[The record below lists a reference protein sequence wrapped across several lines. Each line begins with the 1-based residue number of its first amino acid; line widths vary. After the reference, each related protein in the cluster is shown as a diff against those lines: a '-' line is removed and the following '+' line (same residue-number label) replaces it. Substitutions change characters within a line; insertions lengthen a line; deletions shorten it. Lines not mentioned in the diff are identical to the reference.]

1 MADQQ
6 LSNSSSAIARVS
18 SNQPSYSYKS
28 TAAVVGSCPTSI
40 QALVK
45 SFITFKESNLMPL
58 VNLSALS
65 AVASIYSSV
74 QLRKVKIMNKRS
86 AMSKRSRRINQ
97 AAARA
102 ARHRRQAKNGWA
114 KSPAYQALCRVQ
126 RRFIPTLPTVVASTK
141 QSTKTVINYSRLSDG
156 DGVYG
161 IAPAVR
167 VHRTFASPV
176 RKVRAV
182 APFEQPK
189 LVGEAQKLAKAL
201 KQKRKEA
208 ARVKS
213 LTHFL
218 KPKSPELA
226 KAKQRL
232 AEAERKAAR
241 LSEEVRASSE
251 KKGKSKAKT
260 GVSAGVEIPETV
272 DTFLEQLEALR
283 EAIDVN
289 LYSKVAPSSHAQ
301 EAEATVADYKAA
313 AEATGTADLEMSMG
327 SKMPVTLEKVEGI
340 EGMLLSINK
349 DNKQAIHNHLK
360 GVRTYKVSFHI
371 PTCTIRGAAEYLLN
385 IGFQVHPSTP
395 ELLWLAENTVVP
407 ALESPSNE
415 KKEKREVK
423 NKPSNGVTRLENFN
437 ENSQQLFVTDADR
450 TSLHIVLAGKAR
462 GKHVLFNRAEC
473 TVEGA
478 ADYLLSLKFEVH
490 PESDWLWLDKNLS
503 VKPLNGEPRKKKEER
518 KEKEEQPV
526 TTATQKPECTALVN
540 EDGLKHYSNF
550 LINEAY
556 DKVWGEVVNL
566 LNNPATNKT
575 SFQTNGYQYTCLGNY
590 YWVYKG
596 RGSSEYLTTQPDG
609 TAIQA
614 IPAFLKGIVE
624 NLVNVTFKGIF
635 DGQFVAESC
644 LVNVYQAGNAL
655 NYHVDKTEEVDAP
668 IVSLSLGA
676 DGNFN
681 IKNADGSVRQ
691 FTLNKGDLFMFYGKH
706 RKCIHSY
713 VGNIEEGIRI
723 NLTVRMVKKPTVQ
736 QEESTT
742 VQQTFKRPV
751 FDKSTVAD
759 KPVAERHIST
769 APQLSITEVVK
780 IIEWVN
786 GTFGKLYPVKGLT
799 SLFTFEHTG
808 MSDAEKAKKDEIAI
822 LASNIRMEDKV
833 FAKCT
838 MNVPSPC
845 INSEFINYWTDD
857 VHPIEKDNLLSGGTE
872 PGNKL
877 PYNSSPFNLCV
888 AQYCVNGST
897 TQFTPAM
904 YASREFKGEKA
915 TLATAGIQFIIDM
928 FDAGYFTPKKAIPR
942 DVVGCRQ
949 GIRAAVEAG
958 RSIQLESFDS
968 QGNETYAT
976 LTYNAEKG
984 LAEILKDGKKQTLVT
999 VASFKEDKVKCAN
1012 EGGLQWRIY
1021 PYKVEVFLVE
1031 DREAILGSKN
1041 ILNFCPYALL
1051 GVEAPKAQAA
1061 AAPKETKVTKPVTQ
1075 VQAERTVEQPAE
1087 ATEQATSSRR
1097 RPKPSEV
1104 EKAIVAANV
1113 NNELEAL
1120 YKAVNLTFDTL
1131 GAPVEFDKAAL
1142 RKKYRL
1148 CGEDEA
1154 AAQITLEYIFSRT
1167 KGNPVQY
1174 YSWTPEDVKGVLE
1187 TLEAYWS
1194 KNNTVNGGVVT
1205 LSYHMTEEKELNI
1218 NFGGVTAIL
1227 ISTDGRAYDQEGRS
1241 FEQAIEVSG
1250 YHKLSS
1256 KEVLVDDK
1264 LLPQEVKTPH
1274 VTLVKPA
1281 SSTGKFMQAFCGFL
1295 LMLGNNKIN
1304 VRDGLAANFPQLL
1317 REGDDMFPL
1326 TLSEVLGQNGG
1337 FLHGLQNNMKVLIHR
1352 PFNPNVEFTPEQTGK
1367 LAHSTAFLMR
1377 GEIEKDKSKKMW
1389 LAEGETEPRSVTA
1402 DELKS
1407 LLKLKAKGQVVKT
1420 LKDSEGEVEQAAM
1433 LAAMPKYRSLGF
1445 HFSKGVFLA
1454 GITHVSLALAQE
1466 HAPNLFARMLLAT
1479 GLKAEVAAD
1488 YVVSLTL
1495 KASKGA
1501 KRATLSMAK
1510 AVHVVGEVEAGYK
1523 YYNQTKL
1530 LKGWLVQECM
1540 APTFVMPP
1548 GMALFLG
1555 TEAEKPVG
1563 YFKKTERLVFAD
1575 YTAGDN
1581 LPTAVTLKGQK
1592 TVEHCLDEYTEPIYN
1607 FDEIKGVHTL
1617 KFDEKPVV
1625 LFGTKLAWI
1634 PKEAGVWGSVEFTQH
1649 EKAELAEIRWSEVQT
1664 VGKATELAIEYDYY
1678 LTHRNPKLRGIIKA
1692 MMGQAKPEI
1701 LYNAMNP
1708 DLQALGLGDIKL
1720 IAPQDTIK
1728 SDMLYSWLQVI
1739 GNTLRYS
1746 NPEAEAIKK
1755 LQEFKEQIHAS
1766 LGLEAGLKY
1775 LVIEQHNVVAGL
1787 YQEMINY
1794 FEETFGRAIWM
1805 HVAQCGDQGT
1815 IMTELYLR
1823 KIAAQAGWVNVESS
1837 SGWGAKELALYYH
1850 LQAEGKE
1857 MGVIAESIDY
1867 AKDSKQNA
1875 IIFVTKDD
1883 QVVEYYQRSYCF
1895 IGAENAPVY
1904 GVELF
1909 ESSTVAEAISDSR
1922 HMTSSIR
1929 SLSRM
1934 NSATLDAA
1942 KKLLDAGKE
1951 KMYMSLVIAGM
1962 ASGDSFGCSKTI
1974 RFNSVKSKD
1983 AKSEIDSISL
1993 EAADIAYI
2001 KELLA
2006 ANDLDVLY
2014 HEKEL
2019 FKNVAHCFRDVVFE
2033 LEGKKLWLPALL
2045 AIASLKSEDSSN
2057 NISQK
2062 FFRDIL
2068 LPCLEGK
2075 NPVTLEGKRV
2085 KGILDSLCETE
2096 NTKKLASAA
2105 TNITAKR
2112 IALPHIPTEEILVL
2126 YSSAPNSICQKLK
2139 RSKFDIDKIMS
2150 GEVTVFTH
2158 NSRAP
2163 LTDGPILKLRIIK
2176 DEENEANFYQINSDS
2191 FALGAMSNA
2200 MDFGDYDG
2208 DGHYILQLEGKFE
2221 PTTFADNEA
2230 FVSNA
2235 MGFGMFNV
2243 YTNKA
2248 DKKSGSRNKSYA
2260 ADHYGIKRWAQIAVT
2275 LSGMQAAM
2283 KKEAVK
2289 TLAEYIDFNTKAREV
2304 QTKAVGIAYSIF
2316 MWSEHLV
2323 DILLAAQKLG
2333 IDIDGTGWGWSNAAN
2348 ADLVAPVSQMYEI
2361 ILGGFSPEAWVVY
2374 ESYLKGLKE
2383 GERTVGRPNLK
2394 QFNADLEAMGVA
2406 ADKPEGFLK
2415 LMLAAHQLFFLEK
2428 HGKFCDHI
2436 LSNGVPTKMA
2446 VPQNI
2451 KQMLAV
2457 ALVSFELLRGK
2468 FAGFNGVLSDNK
2480 NPKATGHKVA
2490 MVMARTFL
2498 KENPEMIKE
2507 SLVCYQLNQ
2516 VIEECDWLL
2525 YGVEAEERSGR
2536 RAAGEVVPSKLQ
2548 PHQLEYFRA
2557 LAAKGIVEIEAETV
2571 DVEPVVETV
2580 EETVNW
2586 VEADIVVIE
2595 EEDAAS
2601 TERFFLLDEE
2611 VWEHE
2616 GLRYGV
2622 YTFHNQ
2628 KDQKDWTAFLNL
2640 EEEKPESIAYAKEF
2654 TNARLV
2660 KGRFVTPQRV
2670 VETPEIEAEL
2680 PVEKEAQRAPVS
2692 FDSALEEAIATL
2704 EFDKEGF
2711 VTNWLD
2717 CALLLV
2723 EWSEANIVLKDS
2735 SYALENGRSLTVDS
2749 LPLNSGLYVFKA
2761 GDKYIVFDDITAP
2774 ETDKADEEYIELIN
2788 SWADGIGANVE
2799 ALEKINRVWFIKGRI
2814 IHENKPTS
2822 ELSQQLAVEELEALL
2837 PQELVDGALEFS
2849 GCQEEYE
2856 ECLVLSLEEE
2866 RALRDVQEKWMS
2878 LVEGLIYA
2886 LAEQPVEA
2894 LEQLIEDLKIDS
2906 DIFTDGSTL
2915 KEFQVEI
2922 ANELADNAGFYAS
2935 EETIVEFVKSKLES
2949 YSSPQ
2954 EEERHLFEGELYTKE
2969 EIRESCE
2976 GDMNASHDITWVSC
2990 SAYFEYYSDLH
3001 SILYVDNVQREVKQA
3016 YSLEYIPYEDEHGC
3030 GVLKVLNASE
3040 SDSTENTASIWCI
3053 IKEWLDRGIQFES
3066 LEFKEANLGSCM
3078 LDVPYIEQS
3087 VEPVEIES
3095 VVIEDE
3101 KEEAHSVLKQ
3111 LVEVKENLPAD
3122 KWVDVLSFVRG
3133 LVAEVKA
3140 EAVKPVVVEPAVVEP
3155 VVVEPAVVEPVVV
3168 EPAVVE
3174 PVVQEAPKQNPLIH
3188 SLVSVVNKK
3197 HSYDSPE
3204 EVRVDGDRESL
3215 LGNPFKHNY
3224 RDEPLRAIS
3233 VAAYGNYYNLVVYQG
3248 VEPVEAAQTVL
3259 RGLDNNFHIAKV
3271 WKKPT
3276 RKNFLSAIAQLWDKV
3291 EEHGFVEVKCWCS
3304 PKQCHLDVV
3313 KADLEKA
3320 GSRAVWEASIYVAP
3334 VVVEEPITAAELTE
3348 AEENEREAMS
3358 ATCVEFVDVPKPNR
3372 TATYSRGRQVATVE
3386 QPSVE
3391 KEPAAVP
3398 GLTEK
3403 EKQAPLAIAPDTQK
3417 DEEGG
3422 SPVVRR
3428 MPRPKSDGGGG
3439 TAATVDEQ
3447 FVAKHP
3453 LDGLPAVPGAERN
3466 KIKDDAMAAIATQ
3479 FIGFPAKPGVASST
3493 ENYRKAW
3500 GDKANTGVYTA
3511 DDIIMVSGSG
3521 VFRGVTEADTTKV
3534 FNERY
3539 IPLVD
3544 KAIAASSKF
3553 VVGGCS
3559 GVDELLKSYVE
3570 SKNYSA
3576 EWIAC
3581 SYKGYWLL
3589 TPAAPKATGRA
3600 RSVVELD
3607 SLDWLT
3613 PYIEKLETWTA
3624 NEVTALVK
3632 GLNPKQQQALRL
3644 ILLGGNYVLTGNAG
3658 TGKSHLSSVAVKIL
3672 KLLGYWI
3679 VPVATTGLAS
3689 MNLQDSQGTIN
3700 RATGVGKGF
3709 DNGAREWSAARKM
3722 VGGVTSDKT
3731 KKRFSEVQ
3739 KGRKYKGVL
3748 FLIDEVSMLDTCL
3761 GYVIS
3766 EGLEINQ
3773 RDEAAVNKARKT
3785 PIQWLCVGDF
3795 KQLEPVGGEMIM
3807 NRAVFNHKGEE
3818 VIEASLMEKLDMK
3831 LINLK
3836 QQMRQAEGSEFA
3848 QELNLLAIGGGHGT
3862 LRELE
3867 NCPLIKGRLKASLD
3881 EMPEDALHVFAG
3893 NDELTEWN
3901 RQELAKL
3908 KAKGNK
3914 SKVYSANISV
3924 NDRSYTRASF
3934 VDYFKPLEE
3943 HLELAVGAP
3952 IRVKQEIKDPNNSN
3966 ALPLA
3971 ANGSRGV
3978 IVALNDDSVDVK
3990 LRNGNIIEI
3999 GRVDLHAPL
4008 DENHI
4013 PVGRFNQ
4020 IPIVLAWATT
4030 FHGCQGMTEDT
4041 VVVHAYTRKR
4051 ICPNDG
4057 QEVEVVLNGT
4067 EYGAKRPMFQNNAFY
4082 VGCSRVRELEDL
4094 YFYTGCDTVDLATE
4108 TKEERNYRASTFIR
4122 LMFNSYKT

>member
-1 MADQQ
+1 M
-6 LSNSSSAIARVS
+6 
-18 SNQPSYSYKS
+18 
-28 TAAVVGSCPTSI
+28 
-40 QALVK
+40 
-45 SFITFKESNLMPL
+45 
-58 VNLSALS
+58 
-65 AVASIYSSV
+65 
-74 QLRKVKIMNKRS
+74 
-86 AMSKRSRRINQ
+86 
-97 AAARA
+97 
-102 ARHRRQAKNGWA
+102 
-114 KSPAYQALCRVQ
+114 
-126 RRFIPTLPTVVASTK
+126 
-141 QSTKTVINYSRLSDG
+141 
-156 DGVYG
+156 
-161 IAPAVR
+161 
-167 VHRTFASPV
+167 
-176 RKVRAV
+176 
-182 APFEQPK
+182 
-189 LVGEAQKLAKAL
+189 
-201 KQKRKEA
+201 
-208 ARVKS
+208 
-213 LTHFL
+213 
-218 KPKSPELA
+218 
-226 KAKQRL
+226 
-232 AEAERKAAR
+232 
-241 LSEEVRASSE
+241 
-251 KKGKSKAKT
+251 
-260 GVSAGVEIPETV
+260 
-272 DTFLEQLEALR
+272 
-283 EAIDVN
+283 
-289 LYSKVAPSSHAQ
+289 
-301 EAEATVADYKAA
+301 
-313 AEATGTADLEMSMG
+313 
-327 SKMPVTLEKVEGI
+327 
-340 EGMLLSINK
+340 
-349 DNKQAIHNHLK
+349 
-360 GVRTYKVSFHI
+360 
-371 PTCTIRGAAEYLLN
+371 
-385 IGFQVHPSTP
+385 
-395 ELLWLAENTVVP
+395 
-407 ALESPSNE
+407 
-415 KKEKREVK
+415 
-423 NKPSNGVTRLENFN
+423 
-437 ENSQQLFVTDADR
+437 
-450 TSLHIVLAGKAR
+450 
-462 GKHVLFNRAEC
+462 
-473 TVEGA
+473 
-478 ADYLLSLKFEVH
+478 
-490 PESDWLWLDKNLS
+490 
-503 VKPLNGEPRKKKEER
+503 
-518 KEKEEQPV
+518 
-526 TTATQKPECTALVN
+526 
-540 EDGLKHYSNF
+540 
-550 LINEAY
+550 
-556 DKVWGEVVNL
+556 
-566 LNNPATNKT
+566 
-575 SFQTNGYQYTCLGNY
+575 
-590 YWVYKG
+590 
-596 RGSSEYLTTQPDG
+596 
-609 TAIQA
+609 
-614 IPAFLKGIVE
+614 
-624 NLVNVTFKGIF
+624 
-635 DGQFVAESC
+635 
-644 LVNVYQAGNAL
+644 
-655 NYHVDKTEEVDAP
+655 
-668 IVSLSLGA
+668 
-676 DGNFN
+676 
-681 IKNADGSVRQ
+681 
-691 FTLNKGDLFMFYGKH
+691 
-706 RKCIHSY
+706 
-713 VGNIEEGIRI
+713 
-723 NLTVRMVKKPTVQ
+723 
-736 QEESTT
+736 
-742 VQQTFKRPV
+742 
-751 FDKSTVAD
+751 
-759 KPVAERHIST
+759 
-769 APQLSITEVVK
+769 
-780 IIEWVN
+780 
-786 GTFGKLYPVKGLT
+786 
-799 SLFTFEHTG
+799 
-808 MSDAEKAKKDEIAI
+808 
-822 LASNIRMEDKV
+822 
-833 FAKCT
+833 
-838 MNVPSPC
+838 
-845 INSEFINYWTDD
+845 
-857 VHPIEKDNLLSGGTE
+857 
-872 PGNKL
+872 
-877 PYNSSPFNLCV
+877 
-888 AQYCVNGST
+888 
-897 TQFTPAM
+897 
-904 YASREFKGEKA
+904 
-915 TLATAGIQFIIDM
+915 
-928 FDAGYFTPKKAIPR
+928 
-942 DVVGCRQ
+942 
-949 GIRAAVEAG
+949 
-958 RSIQLESFDS
+958 
-968 QGNETYAT
+968 
-976 LTYNAEKG
+976 
-984 LAEILKDGKKQTLVT
+984 
-999 VASFKEDKVKCAN
+999 
-1012 EGGLQWRIY
+1012 
-1021 PYKVEVFLVE
+1021 
-1031 DREAILGSKN
+1031 
-1041 ILNFCPYALL
+1041 
-1051 GVEAPKAQAA
+1051 
-1061 AAPKETKVTKPVTQ
+1061 
-1075 VQAERTVEQPAE
+1075 
-1087 ATEQATSSRR
+1087 
-1097 RPKPSEV
+1097 
-1104 EKAIVAANV
+1104 
-1113 NNELEAL
+1113 
-1120 YKAVNLTFDTL
+1120 

-1142 RKKYRL
+1142 RKKYKL

-1174 YSWTPEDVKGVLE
+1174 YSWTPEDVKGVLK

-1194 KNNTVNGGVVT
+1194 KNNTVNGGVAT

-1218 NFGGVTAIL
+1218 NFGGATAIL

-1326 TLSEVLGQNGG
+1326 TLTEVLGQNGG
-1337 FLHGLQNNMKVLIHR
+1337 FLHGLQNNMKMLIHR
-1352 PFNPNVEFTPEQTGK
+1352 PFNPNIEYTPDQTNK
-1367 LAHSTAFLMR
+1367 LAVSTAFLMR

-1389 LAEGETEPRSVTA
+1389 LAEGETEPRSVTT
-1402 DELKS
+1402 EEIKQ

-1445 HFSKGVFLA
+1445 HFTKGVFLA
-1454 GITHVSLALAQE
+1454 GITHVSLQLAQQY
-1466 HAPNLFARMLLAT
+1466 APTLFNRMLLAT

-1548 GMALFLG
+1548 GIALFLG

-1581 LPTAVTLKGQK
+1581 LPIAVTLKGQK
-1592 TVEHCLDEYTEPIYN
+1592 TVEHCLDEYAEPIYS
-1607 FDEIKGVHTL
+1607 FDEIKEVHTL
-1617 KFDEKPVV
+1617 KFGEKPVV

-1634 PKEAGVWGSVEFTQH
+1634 PKEAGVWGSIEFKQH
-1649 EKAELAEIRWSEVQT
+1649 DRADLAEIRWFEIQT
-1664 VGKATELAIEYDYY
+1664 VGKATELAVEYDYY

-1755 LQEFKEQIHAS
+1755 LQEFKEQIHAF
-1766 LGLEAGLKY
+1766 LGLEAGLQY

-1794 FEETFGRAIWM
+1794 FEATFGRAIWM

-1815 IMTELYLR
+1815 IMTELYTR
-1823 KIAAQAGWVNVESS
+1823 KVKAEFGWVDVKSS
-1837 SGWGAKELALYYH
+1837 SNWGDEELALYYR
-1850 LQAEGKE
+1850 LQAEGKK
-1857 MGVIAESIDY
+1857 MGIIAESIDY
-1867 AKDSKQNA
+1867 AKDPKQNA

-1883 QVVEYYQRSYCF
+1883 VLVEYYQRSYCF

-2112 IALPHIPTEEILVL
+2112 IALPHIPTEEIWVL
-2126 YSSAPNSICQKLK
+2126 YSSAPNSVCQKLA
-2139 RSKFDIDKIMS
+2139 RSGFKIDKIQS
-2150 GEVTVFTH
+2150 GEVTVFNH

-2235 MGFGMFNV
+2235 MGIGMFNV
-2243 YTNKA
+2243 YANKA
-2248 DKKSGSRNKSYA
+2248 DEKSKSLNESYA
-2260 ADHYGIKRWAQIAVT
+2260 ADHYNIKSWKKVAAT
-2275 LSGMQAAM
+2275 LSGMPAQLKSDKVRMPLAA
-2283 KKEAVK
+2283 
-2289 TLAEYIDFNTKAREV
+2289 YIDFNIKAREV

-2468 FAGFNGVLSDNK
+2468 FAGFNGVLADNN

-2525 YGVEAEERSGR
+2525 YGVKAEEHSGR

-2557 LAAKGIVEIEAETV
+2557 LAAPKDAETV

-2580 EETVNW
+2580 EETVSW
-2586 VEADIVVIE
+2586 IEADIVVTE

-2601 TERFFLLDEE
+2601 TQRYFLLDEE

-2616 GLRYGV
+2616 GHRYGV
-2622 YTFHNQ
+2622 YTFHN
-2628 KDQKDWTAFLNL
+2628 QKDWTAFLNL

-2660 KGRFVTPQRV
+2660 KGRFVSPQRV
-2670 VETPEIEAEL
+2670 VATPEVEAEL
-2680 PVEKEAQRAPVS
+2680 PVEKEAQQAPVS

-2749 LPLNSGLYVFKA
+2749 FPLNSGLYVFKA
-2761 GDKYIVFDDITAP
+2761 GDEYIVFDDIAAP
-2774 ETDKADEEYIELIN
+2774 ETDKADEEYIELIS
-2788 SWADGIGANVE
+2788 SWAEGIGANVE
-2799 ALEKINRVWFIKGRI
+2799 ALEEINRVWFIKGRI

-2822 ELSQQLAVEELEALL
+2822 ELSQQLTVERLETLL
-2837 PQELVDGALEFS
+2837 PQELAVFD
-2849 GCQEEYE
+2849 
-2856 ECLVLSLEEE
+2856 
-2866 RALRDVQEKWMS
+2866 K
-2878 LVEGLIYA
+2878 
-2886 LAEQPVEA
+2886 P
-2894 LEQLIEDLKIDS
+2894 IEI
-2906 DIFTDGSTL
+2906 
-2915 KEFQVEI
+2915 
-2922 ANELADNAGFYAS
+2922 
-2935 EETIVEFVKSKLES
+2935 ES
-2949 YSSPQ
+2949 VVI

-3016 YSLEYIPYEDEHGC
+3016 YSLEYITYEDEHGC

-3040 SDSTENTASIWCI
+3040 SDSAENTASIWCI

-3122 KWVDVLSFVRG
+3122 KWGDVLSFVRG
-3133 LVAEVKA
+3133 LVAEVQA

-3155 VVVEPAVVEPVVV
+3155 VVVVEPIMV
-3168 EPAVVE
+3168 P
-3174 PVVQEAPKQNPLIH
+3174 
-3188 SLVSVVNKK
+3188 
-3197 HSYDSPE
+3197 
-3204 EVRVDGDRESL
+3204 
-3215 LGNPFKHNY
+3215 
-3224 RDEPLRAIS
+3224 
-3233 VAAYGNYYNLVVYQG
+3233 
-3248 VEPVEAAQTVL
+3248 
-3259 RGLDNNFHIAKV
+3259 
-3271 WKKPT
+3271 
-3276 RKNFLSAIAQLWDKV
+3276 
-3291 EEHGFVEVKCWCS
+3291 
-3304 PKQCHLDVV
+3304 
-3313 KADLEKA
+3313 
-3320 GSRAVWEASIYVAP
+3320 
-3334 VVVEEPITAAELTE
+3334 ELTE
-3348 AEENEREAMS
+3348 AEQNE
-3358 ATCVEFVDVPKPNR
+3358 VD
-3372 TATYSRGRQVATVE
+3372 AQEATVFAFDKSFTKPE
-3386 QPSVE
+3386 SAKPPSTPLRRRSVALHEELPVVE
-3391 KEPAAVP
+3391 
-3398 GLTEK
+3398 
-3403 EKQAPLAIAPDTQK
+3403 EKQAPLSIALFTKQK

-3422 SPVVRR
+3422 SPTVQIR
-3428 MPRPKSDGGGG
+3428 PRPKGDGG
-3439 TAATVDEQ
+3439 TAVETPVSNSVSPVNNSLGQEVIYFNSTTGVTEFSNFYGKPFCMITPLGELAFNTAEGAYQCYKDGFTIEGYKQFKALDGKTAKAAGKSVKLVESWDSTKDGVMLNILRAKFSIAKLKDLLLSTGNKKLVHICPWGDTYWGVTKGIGQNRMGVLLEQVRSELAAATTSVVTVNQPLADPQTNLTNILDVTCGVIVQQVNCCNVSGAGLALAIGQKWPLVDKEYKAKEWKLGDVQFVKVADKLYVANVAGQHYYSTRSRQTDFDALAKGLGEVGRFAKEQ
-3447 FVAKHP
+3447 NLNIYVPHRLGSGLAGGPTEASKIATWTEVQKILAQVIPQAVIVEYKLSQSVATADELFVAKHP
-3453 LDGLPAVPGAERN
+3453 LDGLPAVRGAERN
-3466 KIKDDAMAAIATQ
+3466 KIKDDAMASVASQ

-3493 ENYRKAW
+3493 ENYRIAW
-3500 GDKANTGVYTA
+3500 GDKANTGVYTV
-3511 DDIIMVSGSG
+3511 DDTIMVSGSG
-3521 VFRGVTEADTTKV
+3521 VFRGVTIADAAKV
-3534 FNERY
+3534 FNECY

-3576 EWIAC
+3576 KWVAC
-3581 SYKGYWLL
+3581 NYKGYWLL
-3589 TPAAPKATGRA
+3589 TPNTVPSIASESP

-3632 GLNPKQQQALRL
+3632 GLNPEQQQALRL

-3709 DNGAREWSAARKM
+3709 DNGARKWSAAQEM
-3722 VGGVTSDKT
+3722 VDGVTSDKT

-3807 NRAVFNHKGEE
+3807 HQAVFNHKGEE
-3818 VIEASLMEKLDMK
+3818 VIEASLMKKLDMK

-3848 QELNLLAIGGGHGT
+3848 QELNLLAIGGGHGK

-3881 EMPEDALHVFAG
+3881 EMPEDALHVFAL
-3893 NDELTEWN
+3893 NDELIEWN

-3908 KAKGNK
+3908 KAKGNR

-3952 IRVKQEIKDPNNSN
+3952 VTIKHKIVDPNNTN
-3966 ALPLA
+3966 APLPLA

-3990 LRNGNIIEI
+3990 LSNGNIIEI

-4030 FHGCQGMTEDT
+4030 FHGCQGMTEDA
-4041 VVVHAYTRKR
+4041 VVIHAYRRKKVR
-4051 ICPNDG
+4051 QGDS
-4057 QEVEVVLNGT
+4057 QEVDVVLNGQ
-4067 EYGAKRPMFQNNAFY
+4067 EYGEKIAMNQNNAFY

-4094 YFYTGCDTVDLATE
+4094 YFYTGCDTVDLVTE
-4108 TKEERNYRASTFIR
+4108 TKEQRNYRASTFRR
-4122 LMFNSYKT
+4122 LMFNSYKTNLHVINWLKEQAVC

>member
-28 TAAVVGSCPTSI
+28 TAAVVGSCAYFTA
-40 QALVK
+40 ALVK
-45 SFITFKESNLMPL
+45 SFITSKESQMSYLNLF
-58 VNLSALS
+58 ALS
-65 AVASIYSSV
+65 TVASIYSS
-74 QLRKVKIMNKRS
+74 QLRKVKTMNKRS

-97 AAARA
+97 LAARA
-102 ARHRRQAKNGWA
+102 ARHRRQARNGKA
-114 KSPAYQALCRVQ
+114 KSASYQAFCRK
-126 RRFIPTLPTVVASTK
+126 RNRFIPAIPTVVRNGQPPVKVAIK
-141 QSTKTVINYSRLSDG
+141 YSRLSDG
-156 DGVYG
+156 QGEYKLT
-161 IAPAVR
+161 PAVR
-167 VHRTFASPV
+167 VHRTFVAPRTRVEQTRDSIRRGEQELIKLGRPRTRAEKRAEKARKQRQQWREEGVLNTSAEVKLPKLNKQERKLRKQLAALAASPV
-176 RKVRAV
+176 ARPQDFEEVAGELLEVERKAN
-182 APFEQPK
+182 
-189 LVGEAQKLAKAL
+189 
-201 KQKRKEA
+201 
-208 ARVKS
+208 
-213 LTHFL
+213 
-218 KPKSPELA
+218 
-226 KAKQRL
+226 RL
-232 AEAERKAAR
+232 AE
-241 LSEEVRASSE
+241 EVRTSSE
-251 KKGKSKAKT
+251 KKGKRKEEKA
-260 GVSAGVEIPETV
+260 GVSAGVETPEV
-272 DTFLEQLEALR
+272 GDTFLEQIKALE

-289 LYSKVAPSSHAQ
+289 LSPEIGVGLDLTAYK
-301 EAEATVADYKAA
+301 EKAA
-313 AEATGTADLEMSMG
+313 QIVASYKTGTGADDMKMSTG
-327 SKMPVTLEKVEGI
+327 SKMPVTLEKVEWI

-360 GVRTYKVSFHI
+360 GVRPYKVSFHI

-423 NKPSNGVTRLENFN
+423 NKPSNGVTRLENFD
-437 ENSQQLFVTDADR
+437 ENSQQLFVTNADR

-473 TVEGA
+473 TVKGVEE
-478 ADYLLSLKFEVH
+478 YLLSLKFEVH
-490 PESDWLWLDKNLS
+490 PDADWLWLDKDLS
-503 VKPLNGEPRKKKEER
+503 VKPLGEPRKKKEESVEKKDDSMHVNDR
-518 KEKEEQPV
+518 PLPFANLRSASNIKAKFINCLKAAYKELGLESSGLLLQDLTYLSQEEDNAWAAMFKYITTKEDREE
-526 TTATQKPECTALVN
+526 TI
-540 EDGLKHYSNF
+540 SNF
-550 LINEAY
+550 WSKSLSTSAY
-556 DKVWGEVVNL
+556 MAIEEKVVKHLFKSQGL
-566 LNNPATNKT
+566 
-575 SFQTNGYQYTCLGNY
+575 
-590 YWVYKG
+590 
-596 RGSSEYLTTQPDG
+596 D
-609 TAIQA
+609 IQ
-614 IPAFLKGIVE
+614 
-624 NLVNVTFKGIF
+624 
-635 DGQFVAESC
+635 VA
-644 LVNVYQAGNAL
+644 
-655 NYHVDKTEEVDAP
+655 HVDCD
-668 IVSLSLGA
+668 
-676 DGNFN
+676 
-681 IKNADGSVRQ
+681 
-691 FTLNKGDLFMFYGKH
+691 
-706 RKCIHSY
+706 
-713 VGNIEEGIRI
+713 RI
-723 NLTVRMVKKPTVQ
+723 LKEPMVKKPTVQ

-751 FDKSTVAD
+751 FDKPTVAD

-822 LASNIRMEDKV
+822 LASNIRMENKV

-897 TQFTPAM
+897 AQFTPAM
-904 YASREFKGEKA
+904 YASKEFKGEKA

-949 GIRAAVEAG
+949 DIRAAVEAG
-958 RSIQLESFDS
+958 KSIQLESFDS

-1051 GVEAPKAQAA
+1051 GVKAPKAQAA

-1075 VQAERTVEQPAE
+1075 VQAEKTVEQPAE

-1097 RPKPSEV
+1097 RPQPSEV

-1113 NNELEAL
+1113 NNELETL

-1174 YSWTPEDVKGVLE
+1174 YSWTPKDVKGVLE

-1194 KNNTVNGGVVT
+1194 KNNTVNGGVAT

-1264 LLPQEVKTPH
+1264 LLPQEVKTPC

-1326 TLSEVLGQNGG
+1326 TLTEVLGQNGG

-1352 PFNPNVEFTPEQTGK
+1352 PFNPNIEYTPEQTGR

-1389 LAEGETEPRSVTA
+1389 LAEGAIEPISVTT
-1402 DELKS
+1402 EEIKQ
-1407 LLKLKAKGQVVKT
+1407 LLKLKAKGQVVKA
-1420 LKDSEGEVEQAAM
+1420 LKDSESEVEQAAM

-1454 GITHVSLALAQE
+1454 GITHVSLQLAQE

-1548 GMALFLG
+1548 GIALFLG

-1581 LPTAVTLKGQK
+1581 LPTAVTLKGQSII
-1592 TVEHCLDEYTEPIYN
+1592 EHCLEEYAEPTYN
-1607 FDEIKGVHTL
+1607 FDEIKEVHTL
-1617 KFDEKPVV
+1617 KFEEKPVV

-1634 PKEAGVWGSVEFTQH
+1634 PKEAGVWGSIEFKQH
-1649 EKAELAEIRWSEVQT
+1649 EKAELAEIRWFEIQT
-1664 VGKATELAIEYDYY
+1664 VGKATELAVEYDYY

-1746 NPEAEAIKK
+1746 NQDAPAIKR
-1755 LQEFKEQIHAS
+1755 LHEFKEEIHAELRKSAGEEMAES
-1766 LGLEAGLKY
+1766 LKPGLDY
-1775 LVIEQHNVVAGL
+1775 LVIENYNVTALL
-1787 YQEMINY
+1787 YQPMIDY
-1794 FEETFGRAIWM
+1794 FESTFGRAIWM
-1805 HVAQCGDQGT
+1805 HVAECGDQGT
-1815 IMTELYLR
+1815 IMTEVYSR
-1823 KIAAQAGWVNVESS
+1823 KVRAEFGWVDVPNSS
-1837 SGWGAKELALYYH
+1837 NWGDEELALYYS

-1857 MGVIAESIDY
+1857 MGIIAESIDY
-1867 AKDSKQNA
+1867 ANDPKQNA
-1875 IIFVTKDD
+1875 IIFVSKDD
-1883 QVVEYYQRSYCF
+1883 VLVEYYQRSYCF
-1895 IGAENAPVY
+1895 IGAQDAPVY

-1942 KKLLDAGKE
+1942 KKLLDAGKV

-1993 EAADIAYI
+1993 EAADSAYI

-2112 IALPHIPTEEILVL
+2112 IALPHIPTEEIWVL
-2126 YSSAPNSICQKLK
+2126 YSSAPNSVCQKLA
-2139 RSKFDIDKIMS
+2139 RSGFKIDKIQS

-2163 LTDGPILKLRIIK
+2163 LTDGPILKLRIIQ

-2221 PTTFADNEA
+2221 STTFADNEA

-2248 DKKSGSRNKSYA
+2248 DEKSGSRNKSYA

-2289 TLAEYIDFNTKAREV
+2289 TVAEYIDFNMKAREV

-2333 IDIDGTGWGWSNAAN
+2333 IDIDHIDPKTGIGWSWSNAAN

-2468 FAGFNGVLSDNK
+2468 FAGFNGVLADNS

-2525 YGVEAEERSGR
+2525 YGVKAEERSGR

-2580 EETVNW
+2580 EETVSW
-2586 VEADIVVIE
+2586 IEADILVIE

-2616 GLRYGV
+2616 GRRYGV

-2692 FDSALEEAIATL
+2692 FDSALEEAVATL
-2704 EFDKEGF
+2704 EFDKE
-2711 VTNWLD
+2711 
-2717 CALLLV
+2717 A
-2723 EWSEANIVLKDS
+2723 
-2735 SYALENGRSLTVDS
+2735 
-2749 LPLNSGLYVFKA
+2749 
-2761 GDKYIVFDDITAP
+2761 
-2774 ETDKADEEYIELIN
+2774 
-2788 SWADGIGANVE
+2788 
-2799 ALEKINRVWFIKGRI
+2799 
-2814 IHENKPTS
+2814 
-2822 ELSQQLAVEELEALL
+2822 
-2837 PQELVDGALEFS
+2837 
-2849 GCQEEYE
+2849 
-2856 ECLVLSLEEE
+2856 
-2866 RALRDVQEKWMS
+2866 
-2878 LVEGLIYA
+2878 
-2886 LAEQPVEA
+2886 
-2894 LEQLIEDLKIDS
+2894 
-2906 DIFTDGSTL
+2906 
-2915 KEFQVEI
+2915 
-2922 ANELADNAGFYAS
+2922 
-2935 EETIVEFVKSKLES
+2935 
-2949 YSSPQ
+2949 Q

-3001 SILYVDNVQREVKQA
+3001 SILYVDNVQREVKQGF
-3016 YSLEYIPYEDEHGC
+3016 SLEYITYEDEHGC

-3040 SDSTENTASIWCI
+3040 SDSAENTASIWCI

-3066 LEFKEANLGSCM
+3066 VEFKEANLGSCT

-3087 VEPVEIES
+3087 VEPNEPVEVTNYKLDSSCRTIFGFHRLSGETEYYTEWLEKLELEEVRSFKGRVIEITEVAKSNSREACLVLGRKWREDWESLFSDPNNCLLCTQYSTDPSVDTYLSLDFLPPSRYKAVDERDVFEDTVADTSYSLYETESVILFLKAMCESGDLLGFWLGCDGEWGNEAWSYTNIIKRLEEEPQITGEEYGLLMSNYEPDGQSHVVEVSPSDHFGQYKSRTPEWNWENVLIKDIGKKVEEWYGYYGSPSEVKEYIGAQLLISYISQRWEAEKEAYSIPQEVAVFDKPVEIES

-3133 LVAEVKA
+3133 LVAEVQA
-3140 EAVKPVVVEPAVVEP
+3140 EAVK
-3155 VVVEPAVVEPVVV
+3155 PVVV

-3215 LGNPFKHNY
+3215 LGNPFKHDY
-3224 RDEPLRAIS
+3224 RNEPLRATS

-3276 RKNFLSAIAQLWDKV
+3276 RVNFLSAISQLWSKI
-3291 EEHGFVEVKCWCS
+3291 EEHSFVEVKCWCS

-3313 KADLEKA
+3313 KADLEEA
-3320 GSRAVWEASIYVAP
+3320 GNRAVWQANIYVAP
-3334 VVVEEPITAAELTE
+3334 VVVEEPIMVPELTE
-3348 AEENEREAMS
+3348 AEQNE
-3358 ATCVEFVDVPKPNR
+3358 VD
-3372 TATYSRGRQVATVE
+3372 AQEATVVAWDNNIKKPE
-3386 QPSVE
+3386 R
-3391 KEPAAVP
+3391 AATLSSRRVP
-3398 GLTEK
+3398 LAIEE
-3403 EKQAPLAIAPDTQK
+3403 EKQAPLAIAPDSKQK

-3422 SPVVRR
+3422 SPVVKR
-3428 MPRPKSDGGGG
+3428 MPRPKSDGGG

-3521 VFRGVTEADTTKV
+3521 VFRGVTIADATKV

-3576 EWIAC
+3576 EWVAC
-3581 SYKGYWLL
+3581 NYKGYWLL
-3589 TPAAPKATGRA
+3589 TPAATKASESP

-3607 SLDWLT
+3607 PLDWLT

-3632 GLNPKQQQALRL
+3632 GLNPEQQQALRL

-3709 DNGAREWSAARKM
+3709 DNGAREWRAAREM

-3766 EGLEINQ
+3766 EGLEIMQ

-3795 KQLEPVGGEMIM
+3795 KQLEPVGGKMIM
-3807 NRAVFNHKGEE
+3807 HQAVFNHKGEE
-3818 VIEASLMEKLDMK
+3818 VIQASLMKKLDMK

-3848 QELNLLAIGGGHGT
+3848 QELNLLAIGGGHGK

-3881 EMPEDALHVFAG
+3881 KMPEDALHVFALW
-3893 NDELTEWN
+3893 DELIEWN

-3908 KAKGNK
+3908 KAKGNR

-3952 IRVKQEIKDPNNSN
+3952 VTIKHKIVDPNNTN
-3966 ALPLA
+3966 APLPLA

-4030 FHGCQGMTEDT
+4030 FHGCQGMTEDK
-4041 VVVHAYTRKR
+4041 VVVHAYTRKSIR
-4051 ICPNDG
+4051 PNDG
-4057 QEVEVVLNGT
+4057 QEVDVVLNGT
-4067 EYGAKRPMFQNNAFY
+4067 EYGAKKPMSQNNAFY

-4094 YFYTGCDTVDLATE
+4094 YFYTGCDTVDLVTE
-4108 TKEERNYRASTFIR
+4108 TKEQRNYRASTFIM
-4122 LMFNSYKT
+4122 LMFNSYKTNLHVINWLKEQAVC